1 MTQGKQSLHDQ
12 IKITMAVIY
21 LYRVTDLGQ
30 RSAGDRYFDNFIL
43 IFYEKGGYVIS
54 FLRTDLA
61 KSVNN
66 HTTHAQR
73 VRQ

>member
-12 IKITMAVIY
+12 IKRTNAVIY

-30 RSAGDRYFDNFIL
+30 RSAGDRYVDNFIL

-54 FLRTDLA
+54 FQRTDLA

-66 HTTHAQR
+66 HTTHAQC